1 MPKFVRSL
9 SEFYIISKKKNT
21 QVPTFFSNFGQKL
34 ITSPNKLEPNQEDL
48 ASRQN
53 NLRRSLPRGKLD

>member
-9 SEFYIISKKKNT
+9 SEFYIISKQKKY
-21 QVPTFFSNFGQKL
+21 PGSHFFSNFGQKL